1 MTHENHELSLLG
13 PVRDPDVHERRDPS
27 ARLRPRWAGWTRC
40 RGDVWLVAAE
50 LADDGT
56 DVVALLREVEAY
68 VAESGLQAIRYRVDG
83 RFHIMEA
90 PPALEH
96 AA

>member
-1 MTHENHELSLLG
+1 MTDDDHQLSGEVLFEIPTCANVELLNN
-13 PVRDPDVHERRDPS
+13 
-27 ARLRPRWAGWTRC
+27 RLRPRWAGWALLE
-40 RGDVWLVAAE
+40 GDVWHVAAH

-56 DVVALLREVEAY
+56 DVAALLREVEAY

-90 PPALEH
+90 PALEH

>member
-1 MTHENHELSLLG
+1 MTHENHELNCEVLFEIPTCTNVEIL
-13 PVRDPDVHERRDPS
+13 S
-27 ARLRPRWAGWTRC
+27 ARLRPRWAGWTRLE
-40 RGDVWLVAAE
+40 GDVWLVAAE

-56 DVVALLREVEAY
+56 DVVALLREV
-68 VAESGLQAIRYRVDG
+68 DG